1 MAEKMNPNME
11 KIFFRYVLENPNEF
25 EKVENYFFK
34 NDDIQFIYTIIR
46 DEFLISKNK
55 KIPSNQQLLEMI
67 RLRDETKTDFFKLLI
82 KNDTK
87 TMQKEWIEPRF
98 NAWKKSN
105 KIRNNMFAA
114 LEYIRNLDEIDYD
127 NVNVASAKI
136 KTLINEID
144 LVIDN
149 VDDLGLDFDE
159 PTDHYQ
165 NNTLNKI
172 STGWNSVDGLLN
184 GGWDASSLVCFIGQT
199 NVGKCVLG
207 DNFVSIKNKN
217 TDIVKVLRVEDFYE
231 MLKNNSNIGLPL

>member
-127 NVNVASAKI
+127 NVNIASSKI
-136 KTLINEID
+136 KNLINEID

-149 VDDLGLDFDE
+149 VDDLGLDFDN
-159 PTDHYQ
+159 PSDHYQ
-165 NNTLNKI
+165 NNTTNKI
-172 STGWNSVDGLLN
+172 STGWNSVDNLLN

-199 NVGKCVLG
+199 NVGKCLFY
-207 DNFVSIKNKN
+207 DTYISIKNKKN
-217 TDIVKVLRVEDFYE
+217 GVIIPIKIGDYYE
-231 MLKNNSNIGLPL
+231 MLKNKSNIG